1 MLLNM
6 KERYFILILL
16 FFDLKVAITFR
27 KTNLLNWIKKRALQI
42 IFLFDL
48 FLKGNFILL
57 IGICINEF
65 LYDF

>member
-42 IFLFDL
+42 IFLFEYL
-48 FLKGNFILL
+48 FLKEILFFL
-57 IGICINEF
+57 LEF
-65 LYDF
+65 A

>member
-1 MLLNM
+1 MLLNK

-42 IFLFDL
+42 IFLFEYL
-48 FLKGNFILL
+48 FLKEILFFL
-57 IGICINEF
+57 LEF
-65 LYDF
+65 A